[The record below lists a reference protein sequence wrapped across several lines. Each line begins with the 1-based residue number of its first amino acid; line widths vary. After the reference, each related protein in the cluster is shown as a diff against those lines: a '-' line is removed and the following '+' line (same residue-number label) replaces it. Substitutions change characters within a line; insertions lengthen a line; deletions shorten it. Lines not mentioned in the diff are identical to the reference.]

1 MSLHGSPRSAGRVLS
16 QAWKKSLCPLRDE
29 MSQWCVHAEI
39 LSLRL
44 LEMSVGLGG
53 GVGFVQG
60 RKHGEGK
67 AAM

>member
-1 MSLHGSPRSAGRVLS
+1 MPPCRNTLFETST
-16 QAWKKSLCPLRDE
+16 
-29 MSQWCVHAEI
+29 
-39 LSLRL
+39 
-44 LEMSVGLGG
+44 EMSVGLGG